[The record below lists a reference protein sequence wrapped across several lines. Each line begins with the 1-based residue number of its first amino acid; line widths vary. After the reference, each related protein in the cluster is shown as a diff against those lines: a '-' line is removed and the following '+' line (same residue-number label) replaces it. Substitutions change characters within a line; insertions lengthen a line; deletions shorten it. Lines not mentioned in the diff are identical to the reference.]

1 MNRFH
6 FRWKCGRE
14 EGTEQIERGKVIEW
28 EKKLR
33 EEAKNGRAGEARHWG
48 RACLYCWEEKG
59 ILDTNYSCADATP
72 HLMRRVRSYL
82 KDDIKA
88 ETEEKKKV
96 WAEQSRLQPRHS
108 HHTLRH
114 LTLHLRRVIVAE
126 MKRNEK
132 RKKRLNV
139 YKAQVIISRLSE
151 QSATVVKVALIL
163 SSRRQWE
170 PQRHGAAGWVKPAL
184 RLG

>member
-1 MNRFH
+1 
-6 FRWKCGRE
+6 
-14 EGTEQIERGKVIEW
+14 
-28 EKKLR
+28 
-33 EEAKNGRAGEARHWG
+33 
-48 RACLYCWEEKG
+48 
-59 ILDTNYSCADATP
+59 
-72 HLMRRVRSYL
+72 MR
-82 KDDIKA
+82 
-88 ETEEKKKV
+88 
-96 WAEQSRLQPRHS
+96 AEQSRLQPRRG

-163 SSRRQWE
+163 SSRRQ
-170 PQRHGAAGWVKPAL
+170 
-184 RLG
+184 